1 MSVRPVLVEVGLC
14 FGRVRE
20 WNLPDV
26 PAIYSQQSCYL
37 TVRNNDNNIHV
48 PYTKHNN
55 SFTFRKYTSLFD
67 LSQNNNISKY
77 DIHTIPND
85 LSQTTV

>member
-20 WNLPDV
+20 WNLPHV

-48 PYTKHNN
+48 PYTKHNV
-55 SFTFRKYTSLFD
+55 FRKYTSLFD